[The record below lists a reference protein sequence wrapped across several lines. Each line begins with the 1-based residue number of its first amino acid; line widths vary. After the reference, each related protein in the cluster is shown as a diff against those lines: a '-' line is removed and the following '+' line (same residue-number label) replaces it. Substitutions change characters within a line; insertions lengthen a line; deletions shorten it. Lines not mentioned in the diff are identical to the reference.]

1 MSAQEIGKPT
11 VRLARMGERCAGALQ
26 DPVFHF
32 VDALPAG
39 RTGKADRAAAR
50 MSLNVPCL
58 RRIYSR
64 STGDERGMTRS
75 SHLPTPR
82 TISLTIVAMLA
93 FAANSVLC
101 RLALAQGS
109 IDPASFTLVRV
120 GSGVVTLWLILAF
133 TGRASL
139 MYGSW
144 RAAFALFAYAAAFSF
159 AYITLSA
166 GAGSLL
172 LFGAVQ
178 ATMVTTGLVR
188 GERLTAPQ
196 WFGFAVALVGLAV
209 LLIPGAAA
217 PPIGGALLMLAA
229 GIAWGAY
236 SLLGRGA
243 VDPLAATAGNFLRAL
258 PMAAILLGLAAMFG
272 TKLDD
277 QSGLVYAIMS
287 GAVASGLGYTIWYAA
302 LPGLSQAQGASVQLS
317 VPAITALAGTIA
329 LGEAIT
335 FRLSLS
341 SVAIL
346 GGIALVIASRPR
358 AP

>member
-1 MSAQEIGKPT
+1 MPT
-11 VRLARMGERCAGALQ
+11 S
-26 DPVFHF
+26 
-32 VDALPAG
+32 LP
-39 RTGKADRAAAR
+39 
-50 MSLNVPCL
+50 
-58 RRIYSR
+58 
-64 STGDERGMTRS
+64 
-75 SHLPTPR
+75 LPTPR
-82 TISLTIVAMLA
+82 TIGLTIVAMLA

-101 RLALAQGS
+101 RLALAHGS
-109 IDPASFTLVRV
+109 MDPASFTSVRV
-120 GSGVVTLWLILAF
+120 GSGVVTLWLILACA
-133 TGRASL
+133 GRASV
-139 MYGSW
+139 MHGSW

-166 GAGSLL
+166 GAGALV

-196 WFGFAVALVGLAV
+196 WFGFVVALVGLAA
-209 LLIPGAAA
+209 LLTPGTAA
-217 PPIGGALLMLAA
+217 PSIGGALLMLAA
-229 GIAWGAY
+229 GVAWGAY

-258 PMAAILLGLAAMFG
+258 PMAVILLGLAAMFG
-272 TKLDD
+272 TKLD
-277 QSGLVYAIMS
+277 QSGLVYATMS
-287 GAVASGLGYTIWYAA
+287 GAVASGLGYTMWYAV
-302 LPGLSQAQGASVQLS
+302 LPGLSPARGASVQLS
-317 VPAITALAGTIA
+317 VPVITALAGTTA

-335 FRLSLS
+335 TRLSLS